1 MKKIILLG
9 FCLVLFWGVVANLF
23 AQNCD
28 LLYFC
33 VKYDSEYGEIDQSD
47 RFTTG
52 NITVMVLLEKPIAL
66 YEIKIELDKLNPRKN
81 TFEYYNDYEF
91 DVGYDM
97 DYIFFNEIYFGDP
110 GIYRVFLLDPKGNTI
125 VSSLVEIVK

>member
-1 MKKIILLG
+1 MKKVILLG
-9 FCLVLFWGVVANLF
+9 FCLVLFWGIAATLS

-33 VKYDSEYGEIDQSD
+33 VRYDSQYGEIDQSD

-52 NITVMVLLEKPIAL
+52 NITVMVLLEKPISC
-66 YEIKIELDKLNPRKN
+66 YEITIQLDKYNPRKN

-97 DYIFFNEIYFGDP
+97 DYIYFNDIYFGDP
-110 GIYRVFLLDPKGNTI
+110 GIYRVFLLDSRDNTI
-125 VSSLVEIVK
+125 VSSLVEIVQ